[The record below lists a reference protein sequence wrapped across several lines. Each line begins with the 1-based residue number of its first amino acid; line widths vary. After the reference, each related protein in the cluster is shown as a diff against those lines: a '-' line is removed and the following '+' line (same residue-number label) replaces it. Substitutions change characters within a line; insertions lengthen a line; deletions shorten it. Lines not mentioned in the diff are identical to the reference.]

1 MSSRKPSS
9 ITTKI
14 VATFAIAALSLSA
27 FAGRYWRGATDDALF
42 SNTENW
48 ATSSGGAGGNSY
60 PGQNGDESTTYYRNY
75 LNGLCVIDGAYTVP
89 GDVDIGTASSSYFV
103 WRANAS
109 TSGITTTGNFV
120 LGYDA
125 KNPNYLEIDG
135 GTYSFGGTVRTGYYA
150 GDTVGLVFNGDS
162 FTGNKVR
169 VSGGKSGV
177 NGTVEIKGGVFS
189 AVATGDDVFMVC
201 DQANTKGTLVIEG
214 GTLNTTNGNQV
225 CIGGVDEIDA
235 KIYVNTGG
243 VWNAKV
249 LLLGGKRRS
258 TYSVTNSVTKL
269 YVNGGTLNLSGENG
283 IGYANGDGS
292 YAEMIVNDGEVN
304 CNYGYFYLAE
314 RAAGA
319 LTINGGTFTMTSNS
333 DGGLT
338 LGRNTTE
345 PGTLTLNGGVL
356 ATSKLRLD
364 KLSTAGS
371 RAIFNGGTLKA
382 LNATTSFINASDYIE
397 CVIKDGGLVVDTDGY
412 DITIKHAFVDEDGTA
427 AASSTKIGTITK
439 KGKGKLTLSEAF
451 PADKIIV
458 QKGTVSANGTTYEA
472 TNETSNQSRYWLGAT
487 QDTLVSDTANWASAE
502 GGAAGASSI
511 DTDYLGK
518 VYFPGGYTTGEAV
531 FDSAVELANTVS
543 VGAAT
548 ATPLVWSATVAANGF
563 DNSTGDMILGYD
575 ASHATANLKID
586 SGTYSSSYLR
596 LGYTDNADAEL
607 VMNGGS
613 VTMAKGRVGGGANGA
628 KGTLAITNGTVTATG
643 ELYVLAGNKTGG
655 NGELVV
661 NGGTLVTT
669 APDYVRVGETGQNA
683 TGTLHMVSGT
693 WNTKSFLVGGAKKK
707 TANSYS
713 GMGAFLVVDGGT
725 IIASA
730 DSSIGANVAADA
742 RSEMIINNGNV
753 NINANVLYVGDGG
766 PGYLTINGGNLTM
779 KDSDYGV
786 SLGHIKGDG
795 TGGDPGIV
803 TLNGGTL
810 TLPKFRLD
818 YIAPGSKIV
827 FNGTTLVATRT
838 QTDFLNATDSLTC
851 EIQSGNL
858 IIDTAGYDVTIAHDL
873 TGVGG
878 VVKKGLGALHLTG
891 NNTFTGEISV
901 QAGTVDDLAID
912 NDPASYTTA
921 LGVTEDGQDLG
932 TVQLHR
938 SPLSLWLAD
947 EDFETYTSTYGA
959 KGTES
964 KETPRYIAVGAN
976 GVTNTYI
983 NLNTASNVTGT
994 VDGKAYSFTTEDVA
1008 PRTLRLDYSSSGY
1021 AANVRDVGS
1030 WPLQSTSG
1038 KKMNQDVILR
1048 GGNLDGF
1055 ATASS
1060 SYKTD
1065 GYLTK
1070 IGLKTEIDLRRPS
1083 LDTGMADG
1091 YKNLA
1096 TDGTASSFA
1105 AENCTYYRFDLGWRT
1120 SDGTQ
1125 IGADD
1130 NGNFTNQIRKV
1141 FSTWG
1146 TAGNLPSYFHCQI
1159 GTDRTGVT
1167 GLLLLGLMGVEEEV
1181 LYRDYLMSN
1190 FANIGG
1196 SRDSSIPETFIMYLL
1211 RGDCNSGKYA
1221 YTSNDATYG
1230 RSIASRVR
1238 QYLEMCG
1245 VTAEEIGRITQALSG
1260 ETPAEVLARVD
1271 AYETANEFRTVSYV
1285 SYPGSSTT
1293 NAIHRFGT
1301 NGKRI
1306 LPRSTPSRDGYT
1318 FLGWDVDHETV
1329 YDATTGDSVVY
1340 ALWKNDSVTEPR
1352 EFYWDNN
1359 AGTSTMSDGGNWYV
1373 KETDPKVYDLPTEI
1387 DKVRID
1393 ASLAH
1398 PVLDVG
1404 ETFSVTNL
1412 YVGRSSDNYPVLNI
1426 TNGTLNVGNIIN
1438 LGEYGAKAE
1447 MNVYG
1452 GDIYTREITVGNWG
1466 SHDYNKLNV
1475 YGGNITISG
1484 GNWPG
1489 ALNLGKQTESRGDVL
1504 IKGGTVTVQ
1513 QTVNVGFSNLANQGG
1528 PSADYNSSIVI
1539 DGGELAV
1546 TAGNV
1551 EVANAD
1557 GAGINGGGYVRV
1569 ANGNFGVT
1577 NSLNITVSSN
1587 GWGQVDV
1594 LSGGTLTVG
1603 DTIRVGNNTYAQHAV
1618 LNVAGGT
1625 VDVKSLSVA
1634 RECDAAVYLTDGG
1647 TISVE
1652 ELDHSQGVSANATFY
1667 VDGGTVATKKGW
1679 DYFFANFA
1687 NVIIGTSG
1695 FAIDSNGF
1703 NSKMQAFPSIEGIG
1717 GLTKKGE
1724 GRIEIVGNSWGY
1736 AGSYNAHGVISVE
1749 AGTLKMPSGQ
1759 TFYVEGTN
1767 VAEGATLDLNGS
1779 TLVIVTKSIED
1790 ATWTNATGDRDAT
1803 NPANWS
1809 TVVKYY
1815 GEDGKEI
1822 EAIRVTLDGV
1832 LPAAT
1837 SDVRIPIDSD
1847 YPTNLD
1853 PATVKSVTYVSSR
1866 DMSLILDFAA
1876 TYDNYAAPSIA
1887 LSGDVKILSNFNAL
1901 LNSAAAWYDPS
1912 DHETLEMDVEGNVT
1926 SVANKGYLGETM
1938 DATPYKQGDVPRIL
1952 ESATITV
1959 GGNEFAA
1966 AVKGNT
1972 FLVFT
1977 NNYGFASSG
1986 KVTMSAD
1993 QKRSLFAVAMRSQDL
2008 NPDVDNSQT
2017 FPVEFQSGSDWSE
2030 DGLFNIAQWPW
2041 GTNMRIGAVVNGES
2055 KTLTLDN
2062 MQNTEN
2068 RVIIYDMISGGQSF
2082 WGHSY
2087 SYDNGSFD
2095 LRSSSVIEFDSQR
2108 IPSSGQVR
2116 VNYGFR
2122 QENPCRSEGLVGEA
2136 LAFSFD
2142 LSDTATAAVRQYL
2155 AAKWLE
2161 GDAVAPSAGTTSFD
2175 TLILEGANVDMDGAA
2190 VSVGVL
2196 GGSGEISNA
2205 TSLRVTGFA
2214 FDLAD
2219 GGEMPRIVAN
2229 CPVNASDATVVLSE
2243 ELMAAVHPGD
2253 SIVVFEAP
2261 GNIAFGG
2268 SRHIS
2273 SQLTSRRYVVR
2284 PHINSETTT
2293 LVLTRDGGFALSVR

>member
-1 MSSRKPSS
+1 MQSLKPVNCLLRMASC
-9 ITTKI
+9 
-14 VATFAIAALSLSA
+14 AALLLSA
-27 FAGRYWRGATDDALF
+27 STALAGRYWVAADGSTGYWNDTANWSAQKDGTSGASVPNTAESTGTIYFCKYKNGATVFDILG
-42 SNTENW
+42 E
-48 ATSSGGAGGNSY
+48 GPGNV
-60 PGQNGDESTTYYRNY
+60 Q
-75 LNGLCVIDGAYTVP
+75 
-89 GDVDIGTASSSYFV
+89 IGTQDERYFV
-103 WRANAS
+103 WSATDAAYGLDATGKELQICQNISNSARSPAKLQIDSGTYKFGKVFVSYIAKGTAELLLKGGTVTTTAS
-109 TSGITTTGNFV
+109 GADILGVCMSASGLETTTGK
-120 LGYDA
+120 LT
-125 KNPNYLEIDG
+125 IDG
-135 GTYSFGGTVRTGYYA
+135 GALDCTSGDFFSVGGRSNTTATVHI
-150 GDTVGLVFNGDS
+150 
-162 FTGNKVR
+162 
-169 VSGGKSGV
+169 KSGSL
-177 NGTVEIKGGVFS
+177 TAKGFLLGGRGGHKSLREVDN
-189 AVATGDDVFMVC
+189 AVATMILD
-201 DQANTKGTLVIEG
+201 G
-214 GTLNTTNGNQV
+214 GTLTT
-225 CIGGVDEIDA
+225 
-235 KIYVNTGG
+235 
-243 VWNAKV
+243 
-249 LLLGGKRRS
+249 
-258 TYSVTNSVTKL
+258 
-269 YVNGGTLNLSGENG
+269 SGECA
-283 IGYANGDGS
+283 IGDSYGS
-292 YAEMIVNDGEVN
+292 GTTTEMIINPGATYN
-304 CNYGYFYLAE
+304 CNYGYFYVAE
-314 RAAGA
+314 AGPGT
-319 LTINGGTFTMTSNS
+319 LTMNGGTFTMIGSS
-333 DGGLT
+333 DGKGGLS
-338 LGRNTTE
+338 LGRCK
-345 PGTLTLNGGVL
+345 NGNDV
-356 ATSKLRLD
+356 ATIML
-364 KLSTAGS
+364 
-371 RAIFNGGTLKA
+371 NGGTLTTERFRLDYVQPGSKITF
-382 LNATTSFINASDYIE
+382 NGTSIKPTRTITSFLNTSDNLE

-412 DITIKHAFVDEDGTA
+412 DITIEHAFVDEDGTA

-518 VYFPGGYTTGEAV
+518 VYFPGGYTTGAAV
-531 FDSAVELANTVS
+531 FDSAVELANAVS

-563 DNSTGDMILGYD
+563 DNATGDMILGYD

-725 IIASA
+725 INASA
-730 DSSIGANVAADA
+730 DCSIGANVAADA

-818 YIAPGSKIV
+818 YVAPGSKIV
-827 FNGTTLVATRT
+827 FNGGTLVATRT

-878 VVKKGLGALHLTG
+878 VIKKGLGALHLTG

-1105 AENCTYYRFDLGWRT
+1105 AENCTYYRFDLGWGT
-1120 SDGTQ
+1120 SAGTQ

-1146 TAGNLPSYFHCQI
+1146 TPGNLPSYFHCQI

-1190 FANIGG
+1190 FANIGE
-1196 SRDSSIPETFIMYLL
+1196 SRSSEIPEQFIKYIL

-1245 VTAEEIGRITQALSG
+1245 VTSEEIGVITAALSG

-1271 AYETANEFRTVSYV
+1271 AYETANNYRTVSYV
-1285 SYPGSSTT
+1285 SYEGSSTT

-1306 LPRSTPSRDGYT
+1306 LPRSTPTRDGYT
-1318 FLGWDVDHETV
+1318 FLGWDVDNESV
-1329 YDATTGDSVVY
+1329 YDEATGDSVVY
-1340 ALWKNDSVTEPR
+1340 ALWKADVVEPQK
-1352 EFYWDNN
+1352 YKWDNN
-1359 AGTSTMSDGGNWYV
+1359 AGDFNLANGGNWYV
-1373 KETDPKVYDLPTEI
+1373 SGSDPKVYGVPTII
-1387 DKVRID
+1387 DECEVSADDSRLVLTNGETFAAAKLEFTNGSSTRY
-1393 ASLAH
+1393 
-1398 PVLDVG
+1398 PVLD
-1404 ETFSVTNL
+1404 
-1412 YVGRSSDNYPVLNI
+1412 I
-1426 TNGTLNVGNIIN
+1426 TNGTFTVDGNFN
-1438 LGEYGAKAE
+1438 LGYWGHRGEA
-1447 MNVYG
+1447 NVFG
-1452 GDIYTREITVGNWG
+1452 GVVDVKNLIVGDWG
-1466 SHDYNKLNV
+1466 SREYNKFNV
-1475 YGGNITISG
+1475 YGGNVTIRNSFKIG
-1484 GNWPG
+1484 TNVD
-1489 ALNLGKQTESRGDVL
+1489 ARGDVSIL
-1504 IKGGTVTVQ
+1504 GGTVTSLASVSMGDGNLSAVGGPESSYKS
-1513 QTVNVGFSNLANQGG
+1513 TLNVG
-1528 PSADYNSSIVI
+1528 
-1539 DGGELAV
+1539 GGELSVTGSVNVATATCGGAV
-1546 TAGNV
+1546 LNLSNGD
-1551 EVANAD
+1551 VAISED
-1557 GAGINGGGYVRV
+1557 
-1569 ANGNFGVT
+1569 
-1577 NSLNITVSSN
+1577 LNIASGSN
-1587 GWGQVDV
+1587 SWAQVDV
-1594 LSGGTLTVG
+1594 LAGGSLTVG
-1603 DTIRVGNNTYAQHAV
+1603 GTIRVGNNTYAQHAV

-1634 RECDAAVYLTDGG
+1634 RECDGYVYVTDGG
-1647 TISVE
+1647 TIYAESI
-1652 ELDHSQGVSANATFY
+1652 DKAQGAPSTAHPYFYFDDANIVAKSGYAYTFASSSGITLGA
-1667 VDGGTVATKKGW
+1667 GGLTFDTNGYSPTIQAFT
-1679 DYFFANFA
+1679 
-1687 NVIIGTSG
+1687 
-1695 FAIDSNGF
+1695 AID
-1703 NSKMQAFPSIEGIG
+1703 GIG

-1724 GRIEIVGNSWGY
+1724 GKLELVANSFGF
-1736 AGSYNAHGVISVE
+1736 AGAYNAHGVISVE
-1749 AGTLKMPSGQ
+1749 KGTLKMPAGQ
-1759 TFYVEGTN
+1759 TFYVEGTD

-1790 ATWTNATGDRDAT
+1790 ATWTNATGDRDAA

-1809 TVVKYY
+1809 TTVKYY

-1832 LPAAT
+1832 LPAVT

-1853 PATVKSVTYVSSR
+1853 PASVKSVTYVSSR

-1912 DHETLEMDVEGNVT
+1912 DASTLATNEEGVV
-1926 SVANKGYLGETM
+1926 SAIANKGHLGVAM
-1938 DATPYKQGDVPRIL
+1938 NGNAYDPNSRPYIGDDGWLNFSNCFGFV
-1952 ESATITV
+1952 SA
-1959 GGNEFAA
+1959 
-1966 AVKGNT
+1966 
-1972 FLVFT
+1972 
-1977 NNYGFASSG
+1977 NNLPLTGDRG
-1986 KVTMSAD
+1986 
-1993 QKRSLFAVAMRSQDL
+1993 RSLFSVNNRADLWETDAEKQIFPISMGDDSQWTPERRYFSIECWSWTINNYFVLSSGNIDDVGVDGNTEGTAYVRSLVAAGGVI
-2008 NPDVDNSQT
+2008 NAGTVDYNEGALRT
-2017 FPVEFQSGSDWSE
+2017 RNGSKE
-2030 DGLFNIAQWPW
+2030 YDGL
-2041 GTNMRIGAVVNGES
+2041 
-2055 KTLTLDN
+2055 
-2062 MQNTEN
+2062 
-2068 RVIIYDMISGGQSF
+2068 ISGVSA
-2082 WGHSY
+2082 Y
-2087 SYDNGSFD
+2087 VY
-2095 LRSSSVIEFDSQR
+2095 
-2108 IPSSGQVR
+2108 
-2116 VNYGFR
+2116 YGMR
-2122 QENPCRSEGLVGEA
+2122 RLYGTTSLGKVGEV
-2136 LAFSFD
+2136 LAFD
-2142 LSDTATAAVRQYL
+2142 YGLSTTASAAVRQYL

-2161 GDAVAPSAGTTSFD
+2161 GDAVAPSAGTTVFD
-2175 TLILEGANVDMDGAA
+2175 ELILEGANVDMDGAA

-2196 GGSGEISNA
+2196 GGYGSITNCA
-2205 TSLRVTGFA
+2205 SLRITDGFA
-2214 FDLAD
+2214 CDVD
-2219 GGEMPRIVAN
+2219 GEGNAPKIVAQ
-2229 CPVNASDATVVLSE
+2229 CDVDVTDATVAELSDA
-2243 ELMAAVHPGD
+2243 LAD
-2253 SIVVFEAP
+2253 IVNT
-2261 GNIAFGG
+2261 G
-2268 SRHIS
+2268 
-2273 SQLTSRRYVVR
+2273 TVV
-2284 PHINSETTT
+2284 PLVETTGKVT
-2293 LVLTRDGGFALSVR
+2293 MPSRLKFKHGARDYVIYKVVSGDKTMICLAKDLGFSIRLR

>member
-1 MSSRKPSS
+1 MIDKIAVKSSSQLVMVLMALLA
-9 ITTKI
+9 TTSAH
-14 VATFAIAALSLSA
+14 AT
-27 FAGRYWRGATDDALF
+27 RYWRGTTADSLF
-42 SNTENW
+42 SETANW
-48 ATSSGGAGGNSY
+48 SESSSGSTGKSA
-60 PGQNGDESTTYYRNY
+60 PDTTTGDTNFRKDATANKT
-75 LNGLCVIDGAYTVP
+75 VFDAAYTVSGNVFIDTLTP
-89 GDVDIGTASSSYFV
+89 SDAPFV
-103 WRANAS
+103 WSATDPSYGLTLTADGWKFGNYADKTPAWLQIESGTYSATYLRL
-109 TSGITTTGNFV
+109 GITANDEVGLILKGGNISANTIRM
-120 LGYDA
+120 GEKDA
-125 KNPNYLEIDG
+125 VKATLRIDG
-135 GTYSFGGTVRTGYYA
+135 GTLTSSSELAYESKANATNIIEV
-150 GDTVGLVFNGDS
+150 
-162 FTGNKVR
+162 
-169 VSGGKSGV
+169 KSGML
-177 NGTVEIKGGVFS
+177 S
-189 AVATGDDVFMVC
+189 
-201 DQANTKGTLVIEG
+201 L
-214 GTLNTTNGNQV
+214 
-225 CIGGVDEIDA
+225 A
-235 KIYVNTGG
+235 KF
-243 VWNAKV
+243 
-249 LLLGGKRRS
+249 LLGGKES
-258 TYSVTNSVTKL
+258 KTCYNVENSVSRML
-269 YVNGGTLNLSGENG
+269 IDGGTVEWTGESG
-283 IGYANGDGS
+283 IGYATNTGS
-292 YAEMIVNDGEVN
+292 YAEMVINNGTVN
-304 CNYGYFYLAE
+304 CNYGYFYVGE
-314 RAAGA
+314 SGPGA
-319 LTINGGTFTMTSNS
+319 LTINGGTFTMQNS
-333 DGGLT
+333 SDGKGGLT
-338 LGRNTTE
+338 LGRKRVGSDV
-345 PGTLTLNGGVL
+345 GTVTLNGGVL
-356 ATSKLRLD
+356 TTEKFRLD
-364 KLSTAGS
+364 YVQPGST
-371 RAIFNGGTLKA
+371 IVFNGGTVKPTR
-382 LNATTSFINASDYIE
+382 ATTSFLNASDNLT
-397 CVIKDGGLVVDTDGY
+397 CVVGEDGLIVDTAGY
-412 DITIKHAFVDEDGTA
+412 DITIAHAFVDEDGTA
-427 AASSTKIGTITK
+427 ASESSKIGTITK
-439 KGKGKLTLSEAF
+439 RGNGKLTLSAAF
-451 PADKIIV
+451 PAEKIIV

-518 VYFPGGYTTGEAV
+518 VYFPGGYTTGAAV
-531 FDSAVELANTVS
+531 FGSAVELANTVS

-548 ATPLVWSATVAANGF
+548 ATPLVWSATAAANGF

-766 PGYLTINGGNLTM
+766 PGYLTINGGNLTV

-818 YIAPGSKIV
+818 YVAPGSKIV

-1096 TDGTASSFA
+1096 VDGTASSFA
-1105 AENCTYYRFDLGWRT
+1105 ADNCAYYRFDLGWGT

-1146 TAGNLPSYFHCQI
+1146 TSGNLPSYFHCQI

-1196 SRDSSIPETFIMYLL
+1196 SRDSGVPETFIRYIL
-1211 RGDCNSGKYA
+1211 RGNCNSGKYS

-1230 RSIASRVR
+1230 RSVAARCR

-1245 VTAEEIGRITQALSG
+1245 VTSEEIGVITAALSG

-1271 AYETANEFRTVSYV
+1271 AYETANNYRTVSYV
-1285 SYPGSSTT
+1285 SYEGSSTT

-1318 FLGWDVDHETV
+1318 FLGWDVEHETV

-1340 ALWKNDSVTEPR
+1340 AKWKDESVQEPR
-1352 EFYWDNN
+1352 KIRWDNN
-1359 AGTSTMSDGGNWYV
+1359 GGDCRLANDANWYLCTTNSQGGWIA
-1373 KETDPKVYDLPTEI
+1373 TDPLERTPVPTSI
-1387 DKVRID
+1387 DEVEMENANERY
-1393 ASLAH
+1393 A
-1398 PVLDVG
+1398 VLNEG
-1404 ETFSVTNL
+1404 ETFNAKTF
-1412 YVGRSSDNYPVLNI
+1412 YIGRNSSSYPVI
-1426 TNGTLNVGNIIN
+1426 DVTNGTMYVENWLT
-1438 LGEYGAKAE
+1438 LGRYGDRAE

-1452 GDIYTREITVGNWG
+1452 GEISAKQLTVGNWG
-1466 SHDYNKLNV
+1466 SHDYNQLNI
-1475 YGGNITISG
+1475 YGGTVTARG
-1484 GNWPG
+1484 GNWPC
-1489 ALNLGKQTESRGDVL
+1489 ALALGLQTESRGDIL
-1504 IKGGTVTVQ
+1504 IKGGTLVSLNTVK
-1513 QTVNVGFSNLANQGG
+1513 VGYSNLSNIGG
-1528 PSADYNSSIVI
+1528 PSATYNSSITV
-1539 DGGELAV
+1539 DGGLFCV
-1546 TAGNV
+1546 TGSV
-1551 EVANAD
+1551 DVAD
-1557 GAGINGGGYVRV
+1557 SDSGNGGGGGRIYVKSG
-1569 ANGNFGVT
+1569 AM
-1577 NSLNITVSSN
+1577 TVSSDLN
-1587 GWGQVDV
+1587 ISQSSNSWGQVDV
-1594 LSGGTLTVG
+1594 FTGGSLTVDG
-1603 DTIRVGNNTYAQHAV
+1603 TIRVGNNKYAQHAV

-1634 RECDAAVYLTDGG
+1634 RECDGYVYVTDGG
-1647 TISVE
+1647 TIYAESI
-1652 ELDHSQGVSANATFY
+1652 DKSQSAPSTAHPYFYFDDANIVAKSGYAYTFASSSGITLGA
-1667 VDGGTVATKKGW
+1667 GGLVFDT
-1679 DYFFANFA
+1679 
-1687 NVIIGTSG
+1687 
-1695 FAIDSNGF
+1695 NGY
-1703 NSKMQAFPSIEGIG
+1703 SPTIQAFTSIDGIG

-1724 GRIEIVGNSWGY
+1724 GTLTLVANSFGF
-1736 AGSYNAHGVISVE
+1736 AGAYNAHGVISVE
-1749 AGTLKMPSGQ
+1749 QGTLKMPSGQ
-1759 TFYVEGTN
+1759 TFYVEGTD

-1779 TLVIVTKSIED
+1779 ELVLVTKKIDGSV
-1790 ATWTNATGDRDAT
+1790 WTNASGDRNAA
-1803 NPANWS
+1803 NPVNWS
-1809 TVVKYY
+1809 TTVKYY
-1815 GEDGKEI
+1815 GEDGREI
-1822 EAIRVTLDGV
+1822 ESIRTTLDGV
-1832 LPAAT
+1832 LPT
-1837 SDVRIPIDSD
+1837 SESDVRIPIDSV

-1853 PATVKSVTYVSSR
+1853 PASVKSVTYVSSR
-1866 DMSLILDFAA
+1866 DMSLIVDFAT
-1876 TYDNYAAPSIA
+1876 TYDNYAAPSLA
-1887 LSGDVKILSNFNAL
+1887 LSGDVKVLNNFNGL
-1901 LNSAAAWYDPS
+1901 LNSAVGWYDPS
-1912 DHETLEMDVEGNVT
+1912 DVSTRVLNADGTVNGL
-1926 SVANKGYLGETM
+1926 ANKGTLGSALDFEPMGSVSESQTM
-1938 DATPYKQGDVPRIL
+1938 PIIEKADGWKLDGI
-1952 ESATITV
+1952 S
-1959 GGNEFAA
+1959 FA
-1966 AVKGNT
+1966 
-1972 FLVFT
+1972 LT
-1977 NNYGFASSG
+1977 NRGFKTSYASSLAG
-1986 KVTMSAD
+1986 DKTLICVDRHMEGDGEWYPFLSNGNDAHEWVGAAELWGSKFRYYAGND
-1993 QKRSLFAVAMRSQDL
+1993 WGESL
-2008 NPDVDNSQT
+2008 NP
-2017 FPVEFQSGSDWSE
+2017 SGAPDTTGKNTVRSIRVASKALKAELYYAADGSVYTGSTDIIANLISE
-2030 DGLFNIAQWPW
+2030 D
-2041 GTNMRIGAVVNGES
+2041 MRLCMGERSWWNGSAKSGYVGES
-2055 KTLTLDN
+2055 LA
-2062 MQNTEN
+2062 
-2068 RVIIYDMISGGQSF
+2068 
-2082 WGHSY
+2082 
-2087 SYDNGSFD
+2087 
-2095 LRSSSVIEFDSQR
+2095 FDS
-2108 IPSSGQVR
+2108 
-2116 VNYGFR
+2116 
-2122 QENPCRSEGLVGEA
+2122 A
-2136 LAFSFD
+2136 
-2142 LSDTATAAVRQYL
+2142 LSDNAVTAVRQYL
-2155 AAKWLE
+2155 AAKWLD
-2161 GDAVAPSAGTTSFD
+2161 GDAVAPTAGTTVFD

-2196 GGSGEISNA
+2196 GGYGSITNCASLRITDGFACDVDGEGNAPKIVVDCDVDATDTTVAEVSDALIDIVNSGTVVTLVETTGRVTMSSKIRFKAGNRDYIIYKTISGEMSTISL
-2205 TSLRVTGFA
+2205 SKGRGFSIILR
-2214 FDLAD
+2214 
-2219 GGEMPRIVAN
+2219 
-2229 CPVNASDATVVLSE
+2229 
-2243 ELMAAVHPGD
+2243 
-2253 SIVVFEAP
+2253 
-2261 GNIAFGG
+2261 
-2268 SRHIS
+2268 
-2273 SQLTSRRYVVR
+2273 
-2284 PHINSETTT
+2284 
-2293 LVLTRDGGFALSVR
+2293 